1 MKFGQRHQACVQ
13 CEHTMK
19 RGHLQAK
26 EKGLRR
32 SQTCQHFDL
41 RLQASDT
48 VKKITSCCLSHLW
61 YFIMAEQGN
70 RYKLKLKIHKRSSMA
85 DLSRQ
90 RKKFHQ
96 TQM

>member
-13 CEHTMK
+13 CEHTME

-32 SQTCQHFDL
+32 NQICQHFAL

-48 VKKITSCCLSHLW
+48 VKKITSHCLSHLACSILLW
-61 YFIMAEQGN
+61 
-70 RYKLKLKIHKRSSMA
+70 
-85 DLSRQ
+85 
-90 RKKFHQ
+90 Q
-96 TQM
+96 TKETDTS